1 LEAPNE
7 TIGQERMFDFRIRSA
22 ASRELENDSVAVR
35 LHGKGN
41 VGVTPCSEA
50 VNDVIAAIR
59 ELRA

>member
-1 LEAPNE
+1 
-7 TIGQERMFDFRIRSA
+7 MFDFRIRSA

-41 VGVTPCSEA
+41 VGVKPCSEA